1 MFTRE
6 INYVEKVKMF
16 YLPKPEGGTEFKFFG
31 VFRISRVTFVS
42 CDGYIF
48 GSLSLEEYSE
58 EAAEKLYNDYLV
70 YLEG

>member
-31 VFRISRVTFVS
+31 LFRISRVTFVS
-42 CDGYIF
+42 CEGYIF
-48 GSLSLEEYSE
+48 GSLSLEEFSE
-58 EAAEKLYNDYLV
+58 ENAEKLYNDYLA
-70 YLEG
+70 YIER